1 MNINSLNPLS
11 AFEGCYMMQP
21 EDIRSFA
28 DTLADGF
35 SQYDLFKYVC
45 GKEYNHSKMSKFW
58 EVSLALLA
66 DNAICI
72 ADSKEA
78 NSVLVYIRPKSKEP
92 SALKY
97 IKAGGLKMLWKM
109 GARSAFR
116 LLRFDAE
123 AQKVAKRHRTD
134 NDGYIMGF
142 ATRIDKQGQ
151 NYGKP
156 LIEALLSY
164 LDISREGC
172 YLETLKAKNVDLY
185 KRFSYE
191 LKEQTSLKSCD
202 LMLYAMHRK

>member
-1 MNINSLNPLS
+1 MNGNTINHLS

-35 SQYDLFKYVC
+35 SQYNLFQYVC

-58 EVSLALLA
+58 EVSLSLLA

-72 ADSKEA
+72 ADSKDV

-92 SALKY
+92 SVFKY
-97 IKAGGLKMLWKM
+97 LKAGGLKMLWKM
-109 GARSAFR
+109 GARSAIR
-116 LLRFDAE
+116 LLRFDVE
-123 AQKVAKRHRTD
+123 AQKVAKRHRTE
-134 NDGYIMGF
+134 NDGYIMCF
-142 ATRIDKQGQ
+142 ATRIDKQCQ

-156 LIEALLSY
+156 LIQSLLSY
-164 LDISREGC
+164 LDMSGEGC
-172 YLETLKAKNVDLY
+172 YLETLKPTNVDLY

-191 LKEQTSLKSCD
+191 LKEQTAIKSGK
-202 LMLYAMHRK
+202 LMLYAMQRK